1 MLICVLF
8 WICLICSF
16 LSEGSALSPS
26 PSKTRGPQSPCFLL
40 QSHLPCQF
48 AFTHPTWYLQLAKW
62 PWLMCKKPIPLEKK
76 ARFRVL
82 ANKPGSNSR
91 IVFLRLYIVL
101 TVGRRFRSQWT
112 YKKLWKCS
120 VRRLI
125 NKGHRRH
132 RKTNDKLVPCHPR
145 TASGDNQLG
154 QHYFS
159 STKYSLF
166 IYISVYLQDGYLCF
180 FHIFSWMYNK
190 GHKT

>member
-1 MLICVLF
+1 MFDLQFSL
-8 WICLICSF
+8 WRLCSLPKPF
-16 LSEGSALSPS
+16 KDQRSTVTMLSPTEPLAMPVCLYTS
-26 PSKTRGPQSPCFLL
+26 YLV
-40 QSHLPCQF
+40 F
-48 AFTHPTWYLQLAKW
+48 ATTKW